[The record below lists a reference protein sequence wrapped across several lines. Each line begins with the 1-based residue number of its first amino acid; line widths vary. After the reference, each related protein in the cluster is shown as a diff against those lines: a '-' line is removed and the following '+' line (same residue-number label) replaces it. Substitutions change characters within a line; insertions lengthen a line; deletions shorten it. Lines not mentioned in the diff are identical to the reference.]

1 MELLPISFL
10 QTGQE
15 NLLSFVIFQAFSL
28 VIIISTLLILSQ
40 HSGLVMHY
48 VSIEKL
54 LEYLTFLNQA
64 FREKQSVLFSLA
76 DIT

>member
-40 HSGLVMHY
+40 NSGLVMHY

>member
-28 VIIISTLLILSQ
+28 LIIISTLLILSQ
-40 HSGLVMHY
+40 NSGLVMHY

>member
-10 QTGQE
+10 QIGQGS
-15 NLLSFVIFQAFSL
+15 LLSFAFSL
-28 VIIISTLLILSQ
+28 IIIISILLILSQ
-40 HSGLVMHY
+40 NSGLVMHY
-48 VSIEKL
+48 LSIEKL

-64 FREKQSVLFSLA
+64 FREKQSVLFNLA